1 MITLNV
7 LKEFGPITGFR
18 YYSDGLKSGQEFYEE
33 LLKSKFE
40 EAIASNSK
48 LKIEMN
54 GVEGYLSS
62 FINEAFRRLGEDF
75 GSANVWGR
83 LIIEYNE
90 SPRVI
95 EKIRKAVHN
104 LNVKNESIKI

>member
-18 YYSDGLKSGQEFYEE
+18 YYTDGPKSGQEFYEK
-33 LLKSKFE
+33 LLKPKFE
-40 EAIASNSK
+40 EAISCGSK
-48 LKIEMN
+48 LKIEMD

-62 FINEAFRRLGEDF
+62 FINEAFRKLGEDF
-75 GSANVWGR
+75 GSADVWER
-83 LIIEYNE
+83 LIVEYSE

-95 EKIRKAVHN
+95 DKIRKAVYN
-104 LNVKNESIKI
+104 LNVKNESIKV